1 MELQYGKGSVDVD
14 LPEKNLLDVLQLNQ
28 SECRPLR
35 ELLKESITHPCGASR
50 LIELLRKNRPAD
62 VVILVSDRTR
72 SISHYGEILT
82 FLVSEIIDAGVDEK
96 NIEFVVALGTH
107 RKHTA
112 EEQKALYGELVSDF
126 RFSYHDCY
134 ENCISTGTTST
145 GLDVQVNKRVRD
157 ADFVIATGKI
167 NFHYMAGFSGGR
179 KAVLPGICS
188 YATIRNNHCKLR
200 RAGVALGA
208 LQKNIIAQ
216 EMDEAARLFG
226 LDYILNVVE
235 TSDNRTAKVFCGPPE
250 YAFTEGVDYFKTQRS
265 VAVAEKAD
273 CAIVSAGGYPYD
285 KTLYASHKSLNSVVR
300 TVKKGGVVVL
310 IAQCCEG
317 VGNKAFMK
325 NMRENSCD
333 TLLNCSEDTIEIG
346 GHRAFV
352 TAQLLKDHKVYVLS
366 DLEPDILEQMSFIPI
381 RSVDEGLKHIQREYG
396 EKFTAY
402 VVPEGTSILPVMN
415 GK

>member
-1 MELQYGKGSVDVD
+1 MELQYGKGSVHVD
-14 LPEKNLLDVLQLNQ
+14 LPDENVSDVLQLKHA
-28 SECRPLR
+28 ECRPLH
-35 ELLKESITHPCGASR
+35 ELLKESITHPCGAPR
-50 LIELLRKNRPAD
+50 LSKLLRRNKPTD

-72 SISHYGEILT
+72 SISRYSEILSFVAGEI
-82 FLVSEIIDAGVDEK
+82 VDAGVDEK
-96 NIEFVVALGTH
+96 NMEFVVALGTH

-112 EEQKALYGELVSDF
+112 EEHTVLYGNLVSDF
-126 RFSYHDCY
+126 RFSYHDCHR
-134 ENCISTGTTST
+134 NCISIGTTST

-208 LQKNIIAQ
+208 LQNNIIAR

-226 LDYILNVVE
+226 LDYMLNVVE
-235 TSDNRTAKVFCGPPE
+235 TSDNRTAKFFCGAPE
-250 YAFTEGVDYFKTQRS
+250 CAFTEGVDYFKVQRS
-265 VAVAEKAD
+265 ITVAERAD
-273 CAIVSAGGYPYD
+273 CAFVSAGGYPLD
-285 KTLYASHKSLNSVVR
+285 KTLYTSHKSLNSVVQ
-300 TVKKGGVVVL
+300 TVKKGGAVVL
-310 IAQCCEG
+310 VAQCCEG
-317 VGNKAFMK
+317 VGNEAFMK

-333 TLLNCSEDTIEIG
+333 ALLTCSEDTIEIG

-352 TAQLLKDHKVYVLS
+352 TAQLLKDYRVYVLS
-366 DLEPDILEQMSFIPI
+366 DIEPDILEQMKFIPI
-381 RSVDEGLKHIQREYG
+381 RSIDECVKHIRRERG
-396 EKFTAY
+396 DKFTAY
-402 VVPEGTSILPVMN
+402 IVPEGTSILPVMN

>member
-112 EEQKALYGELVSDF
+112 EEQKALYGDLVSDF

-366 DLEPDILEQMSFIPI
+366 DFEPDTLEQMSFIPI